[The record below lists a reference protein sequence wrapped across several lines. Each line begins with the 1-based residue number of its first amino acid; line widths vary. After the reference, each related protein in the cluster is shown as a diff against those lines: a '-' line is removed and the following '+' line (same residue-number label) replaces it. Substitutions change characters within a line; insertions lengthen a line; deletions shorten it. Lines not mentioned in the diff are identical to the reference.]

1 MMINLHYYGLSF
13 DEAVNEA
20 DSLVARANET
30 GYWADLPEA
39 LAQLRQLMRDHE
51 PTKLNW
57 LLRSRER
64 YGKK

>member
-30 GYWADLPEA
+30 GYWADLQEA

-51 PTKLNW
+51 PTKLNR
-57 LLRSRER
+57 LLQSRKR